1 MSLELCAFRSQ
12 VSYLLQAL
20 VTNTDQDDLSDKPG
34 VSGSEAWKEGGR
46 EGRKAPGRRPPRSR
60 VTGFHLE
67 LFTHRICHSKSIT
80 GLLRNTGGICWS
92 VQKKKSIRVVTLWY
106 RAPEVLLQSSYATPV
121 DLWSV
126 GCIFAEMFRRRPLF
140 RGNSDV
146 DQLGK
151 IFDVVGVPAPEDW
164 PQEVGL
170 PQSAF
175 SPRPPQPIE
184 NLVPDIDELA
194 KRISAYDALSHPY
207 FQSLDS
213 TSKNLYAQPFPSKQP
228 SLEERAA

>member
-1 MSLELCAFRSQ
+1 M
-12 VSYLLQAL
+12 LLL
-20 VTNTDQDDLSDKPG
+20 WICG
-34 VSGSEAWKEGGR
+34 VSAAS
-46 EGRKAPGRRPPRSR
+46 
-60 VTGFHLE
+60 F
-67 LFTHRICHSKSIT
+67 
-80 GLLRNTGGICWS
+80 
-92 VQKKKSIRVVTLWY
+92 
-106 RAPEVLLQSSYATPV
+106 
-121 DLWSV
+121 
-126 GCIFAEMFRRRPLF
+126 PLF

-151 IFDVVGVPAPEDW
+151 IFDVVGVPSPEDW

-184 NLVPDIDELA
+184 DLVPDMDELG
-194 KRISAYDALSHPY
+194 KSLLLRFLSFNPSRRISAYDALSHPY

-213 TSKNLYAQPFPSKQP
+213 TSKSLYAQPFPSKKP